1 MGSPQSPD
9 QDQYKQLEAASVM
22 QPETLSVT
30 KGPRDAASIDLRLP
44 RQGVALIVLDG
55 Q

>member
-1 MGSPQSPD
+1 MGSPQSPN

-22 QPETLSVT
+22 QAETLPVAT
-30 KGPRDAASIDLRLP
+30 GQRGGTSIDLRVP